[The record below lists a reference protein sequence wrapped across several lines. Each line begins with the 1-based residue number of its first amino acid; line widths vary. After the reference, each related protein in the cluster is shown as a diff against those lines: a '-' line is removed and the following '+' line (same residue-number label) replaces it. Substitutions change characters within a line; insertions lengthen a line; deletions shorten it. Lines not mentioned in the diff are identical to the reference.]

1 MEKII
6 KEFTMQSNQT
16 SEKNFDNELKLLD
29 LIYEDVLEAVHNEP
43 DMNDIE
49 SMRLYIENS
58 YRIFN
63 RTIFRVVEIK
73 NSLTR
78 NKKLDT
84 STWNPPA

>member
-29 LIYEDVLEAVHNEP
+29 LIYEDVLEAAHNEP

>member
-1 MEKII
+1 MTAVDK
-6 KEFTMQSNQT
+6 S
-16 SEKNFDNELKLLD
+16 SEKKFPNEVKLLD
-29 LIYEDVLEAVHNEP
+29 AIYEDIIEAVHNEP
-43 DMNDIE
+43 DMNNIE

-73 NSLTR
+73 NSLTK
-78 NKKLDT
+78 NEKLDS

>member
-1 MEKII
+1 M
-6 KEFTMQSNQT
+6 N
-16 SEKNFDNELKLLD
+16 NEVKLLD
-29 LIYEDVLEAVHNEP
+29 AIYEDIIEAVHNEP

-73 NSLTR
+73 NH
-78 NKKLDT
+78 
-84 STWNPPA
+84 

>member
-1 MEKII
+1 MAAD
-6 KEFTMQSNQT
+6 QS
-16 SEKNFDNELKLLD
+16 SEKNFSNEVKLLD
-29 LIYEDVLEAVHNEP
+29 AIYEDIIEAVHKEP

-73 NSLTR
+73 NSLTK
-78 NKKLDT
+78 NEKLDS

>member
-1 MEKII
+1 MPA
-6 KEFTMQSNQT
+6 NQT

-29 LIYEDVLEAVHNEP
+29 LIYQDVLEAVHKEP

-73 NSLTR
+73 NSLTK
-78 NKKLDT
+78 NEKLDT
-84 STWNPPA
+84 TTWNPPA

>member
-1 MEKII
+1 MAAN
-6 KEFTMQSNQT
+6 QS
-16 SEKNFDNELKLLD
+16 SEKKFSNEVKLLD
-29 LIYEDVLEAVHNEP
+29 AIYEDIIEAVHNEP

-58 YRIFN
+58 FRIFN

-73 NSLTR
+73 NSLTK
-78 NKKLDT
+78 NEKPDS

>member
-1 MEKII
+1 
-6 KEFTMQSNQT
+6 MQSNQT
-16 SEKNFDNELKLLD
+16 SEKNFSNELKLLD
-29 LIYEDVLEAVHNEP
+29 LIYEDVLESAHNEP

-73 NSLTR
+73 NSLTK
-78 NKKLDT
+78 NEKLDT

>member
-1 MEKII
+1 MTAANK
-6 KEFTMQSNQT
+6 S
-16 SEKNFDNELKLLD
+16 SEKKFSDEVKLLD
-29 LIYEDVLEAVHNEP
+29 AIYEDIIEAVHNEP

-73 NSLTR
+73 NSLTK
-78 NKKLDT
+78 NEKLDS

>member
-1 MEKII
+1 MAAN
-6 KEFTMQSNQT
+6 QS
-16 SEKNFDNELKLLD
+16 SEKKFSNEVKLLD
-29 LIYEDVLEAVHNEP
+29 EIYEDIIEAVHNEP

-58 YRIFN
+58 FRIFN

-73 NSLTR
+73 NSLTK
-78 NKKLDT
+78 NEKPDS

>member
-1 MEKII
+1 MAAN
-6 KEFTMQSNQT
+6 QS
-16 SEKNFDNELKLLD
+16 SEKNFSNEVKLLD
-29 LIYEDVLEAVHNEP
+29 AIYEDIIEAVHNEP

-73 NSLTR
+73 NSLTK
-78 NKKLDT
+78 NEKIDS

>member
-1 MEKII
+1 
-6 KEFTMQSNQT
+6 MQADQT

-29 LIYEDVLEAVHNEP
+29 LIYEDVLEAAHNEP

-78 NKKLDT
+78 NEKLDT

>member
-1 MEKII
+1 MSSAN
-6 KEFTMQSNQT
+6 QS
-16 SEKNFDNELKLLD
+16 SKKNFSNEIKLLD
-29 LIYEDVLEAVHNEP
+29 AIYEDIIEAVHKEP
-43 DMNDIE
+43 DMNEIE

-73 NSLTR
+73 NLL
-78 NKKLDT
+78 NKNEKLDS